1 MTIDC
6 IRKRTEVLQHL
17 WNREH
22 DHKTMKILLNQL
34 NNDITF
40 FLGEKLPDD
49 LEEQL
54 NALDEEINHANN

>member
-17 WNREH
+17 W
-22 DHKTMKILLNQL
+22 HKHHNKKICSILLNQL
-34 NNDITF
+34 TNDIVF
-40 FLGEKLPDD
+40 FLGVKLPED

-54 NALDEEINHANN
+54 DALDEEINHDNN